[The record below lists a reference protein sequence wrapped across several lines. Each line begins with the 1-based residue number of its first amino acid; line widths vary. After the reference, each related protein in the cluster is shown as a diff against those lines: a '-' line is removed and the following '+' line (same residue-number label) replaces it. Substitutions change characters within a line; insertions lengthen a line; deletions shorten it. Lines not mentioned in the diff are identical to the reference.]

1 MMYMSLVQVTQSMAQ
16 SFTISTARQKFF
28 ALFQSVTGHR
38 GRKVVITSRGSEHH
52 AVLVGETYF
61 NELEAA
67 AKRLRDIESG
77 TAHRASD
84 FKLIGSGR
92 VAEPSN
98 GPLGDIRRDHNALS
112 EQKLVSFDG

>member
-1 MMYMSLVQVTQSMAQ
+1 MQTMAQ

-28 ALFQSVTGHR
+28 ALFQTVTGHR
-38 GRKVVITSRGSEHH
+38 GRKVVITSRGSEHN
-52 AVLVGETYF
+52 AVLVGESYL

-77 TAHRASD
+77 KLHSASD

-92 VAEPSN
+92 VAEACDD
-98 GPLGDIRRDHNALS
+98 PLDDIRRNANALS
-112 EQKLVSFDG
+112 ERKLVSF